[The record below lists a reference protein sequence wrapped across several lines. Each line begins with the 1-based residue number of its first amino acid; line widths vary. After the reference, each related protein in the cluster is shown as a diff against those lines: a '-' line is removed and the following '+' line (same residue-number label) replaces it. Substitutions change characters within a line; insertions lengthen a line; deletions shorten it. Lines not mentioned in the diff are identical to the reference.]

1 MQHFWSLDQVYL
13 KDSWL
18 TIGSYDGVHL
28 GHRAIIRQLIAGAH
42 EINIPAVVI
51 TFYPHPATVLRD
63 RRRHFYLTSPEEQS
77 SLLEDMGV
85 DVLITHPFNKEI
97 SKMSAYDFIAKMD
110 QHLDFSHLWVGHDFT
125 LGRDREGDIPTL
137 QKFGESFGY
146 RLNIVD
152 PIKFEDGV
160 VSSSVI
166 RAALASGDMEM
177 AHELLGRPYQVDGVV
192 VPGDGR
198 GRTFGI
204 PTANL
209 DVWSKKA
216 LPKVGVYV
224 CRAVIDGKIWGAV
237 TNIGVRPTFDA
248 NKPTPRIETHLLNFN
263 EKIYG
268 KTMSVFFIARLRDE
282 KRFSNTQTL
291 VNQIHLDIHAA
302 EVIFES
308 EVEKFIGDYAS

>member
-1 MQHFWSLDQVYL
+1 MQHFWSLDQVHL
-13 KDSWL
+13 KDAWL

-28 GHRAIIRQLIAGAH
+28 GHQAIIRQLIAGAH
-42 EINIPAVVI
+42 EVNVPAVVV
-51 TFYPHPATVLRD
+51 TFHPHPAAVLKGRSGQ
-63 RRRHFYLTSPEEQS
+63 FYLTSPEEQA
-77 SLLEDMGV
+77 SLLGDMGV

-97 SKMSAYDFIAKMD
+97 SKISAYDFLAKMD

-125 LGRDREGDIPTL
+125 LGRNREGNIPTL
-137 QKFGESFGY
+137 QKLGKSFGY
-146 RLNIVD
+146 QLNIVN
-152 PIKFEDGV
+152 PIKIEGGV

-166 RAALASGDMEM
+166 RAALASGD
-177 AHELLGRPYQVDGVV
+177 QVDGVV

-198 GRTFGI
+198 GSTFGI

-224 CRAVIDGKIWGAV
+224 CRAVIDGRIWGAV

-248 NKPTPRIETHLLNFN
+248 NKPTPRIETHILNFN

-268 KTMSVFFIARLRDE
+268 KTMSVFFITRLRDE

-291 VNQIHLDIHAA
+291 VNQIHSDIHAA
-302 EVIFES
+302 EAILES
-308 EVEKFIGDYAS
+308 EVEKFIGNYAS

>member
-13 KDSWL
+13 KNAWL

-28 GHRAIIRQLIAGAH
+28 GHQAIIRQLIDGAH
-42 EINIPAVVI
+42 EVNVPAVVV
-51 TFYPHPATVLRD
+51 TFHPHPATVLRG
-63 RRRHFYLTSPEEQS
+63 RRGQFYLTSPEEQA
-77 SLLEDMGV
+77 SLLGDMGV
-85 DVLITHPFNKEI
+85 DVLVTHPFNEEI
-97 SKMSAYDFIAKMD
+97 SKMSAYDFITEMD
-110 QHLDFSHLWVGHDFT
+110 QHLDISHLWVGYDFT

-137 QKFGESFGY
+137 QKLGESFGY
-146 RLNIVD
+146 QLNIVD
-152 PIKFEDGV
+152 PIKFEGGV

-177 AHELLGRPYQVDGVV
+177 ACELLGRPYQVDGVV

-198 GRTFGI
+198 GSTFGI

-237 TNIGVRPTFDA
+237 TNIGVRPTFDP
-248 NKPTPRIETHLLNFN
+248 NKLSPRIETHLLNFN
-263 EKIYG
+263 ENIYG
-268 KTMSVFFIARLRDE
+268 KTMSVFFITRLRDE

-302 EVIFES
+302 EAILES
-308 EVEKFIGDYAS
+308 DVEKFIGNRA